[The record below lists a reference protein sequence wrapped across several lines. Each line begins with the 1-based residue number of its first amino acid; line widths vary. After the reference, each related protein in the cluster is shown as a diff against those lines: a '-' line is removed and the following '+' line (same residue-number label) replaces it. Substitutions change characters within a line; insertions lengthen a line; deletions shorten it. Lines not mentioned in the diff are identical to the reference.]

1 MTDPVREMK
10 SLKLFTILICVSL
23 YWTSLPLSAQGSQHD
38 LDETIARLSQV
49 RSKIEA
55 ERIPLAKELSRLEKQ
70 VTDKRSQAD
79 QNIRLTANQE
89 VDLRSLEELIQR
101 LKDEHNSL
109 SASLSDYIRT
119 FESRIHASERQLY
132 RDPLQSAKAIEND
145 RTLPMAKKLR
155 SQLDAT
161 DIAFQRLDNS
171 IQGHSFSGKAIMP
184 EGEYE
189 EGTFVTLGP
198 ISYFLGINGQIG
210 LPAADIASLDPIV
223 LSISSRLQEGISG
236 LVSTK
241 QGMVPIDATLGDAF
255 KIESTRETQL
265 EEIKKGGLVMYPI
278 LGLATFA
285 FIVAIFKWFE
295 ISSVKQAREQDLRI
309 ILQYLKSGEKE
320 KAIALAKSVKGPSG
334 ELLTAAV
341 TNAEADLDLIE
352 EILYEK
358 MLKTQPRL
366 ERMLPLIAVTAAT
379 APLFGLL
386 GTVTGM
392 IKTFN
397 LITVFGTGDASN
409 LSAGISEALVTT
421 KFGLIIAIPA
431 LILHALLSRKA
442 KGVLTSMEQTSIGFL
457 NGLNDIRSA
466 KTSTD

>member
-1 MTDPVREMK
+1 
-10 SLKLFTILICVSL
+10 
-23 YWTSLPLSAQGSQHD
+23 
-38 LDETIARLSQV
+38 
-49 RSKIEA
+49 
-55 ERIPLAKELSRLEKQ
+55 
-70 VTDKRSQAD
+70 
-79 QNIRLTANQE
+79 
-89 VDLRSLEELIQR
+89 
-101 LKDEHNSL
+101 
-109 SASLSDYIRT
+109 
-119 FESRIHASERQLY
+119 
-132 RDPLQSAKAIEND
+132 
-145 RTLPMAKKLR
+145 
-155 SQLDAT
+155 
-161 DIAFQRLDNS
+161 
-171 IQGHSFSGKAIMP
+171 MP
-184 EGEYE
+184 GGEYE

-198 ISYFLGINGQIG
+198 ISYFLGTNGQIG
-210 LPAADIASLDPIV
+210 LPEAGVTSLDPIV
-223 LSISSRLQEGISG
+223 SSISSQLQEGISG
-236 LVSTK
+236 FVSTRK
-241 QGMVPIDATLGDAF
+241 GIVPIDATLGDAF
-255 KIESTRETQL
+255 KIEATRETQL

-295 ISSVKQAREQDLRI
+295 ISSVKQAREQDLRV
-309 ILQYLKSGEKE
+309 ILQHLKSGEKE
-320 KAIALAKSVKGPSG
+320 NAIALAKSVKGPSG
-334 ELLTAAV
+334 ALLTAAV
-341 TNAEADLDLIE
+341 TNAEAALDLIE

-431 LILHALLSRKA
+431 LILYALLSRKA

-457 NGLNDIRSA
+457 NGLQDIRSA
-466 KTSTD
+466 KTSTN